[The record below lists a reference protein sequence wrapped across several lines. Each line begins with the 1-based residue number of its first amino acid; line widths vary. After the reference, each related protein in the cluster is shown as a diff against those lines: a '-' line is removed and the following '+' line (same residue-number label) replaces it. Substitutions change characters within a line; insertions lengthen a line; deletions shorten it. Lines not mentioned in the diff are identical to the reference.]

1 MLLQRNVIHVGLNLC
16 SSAQSS
22 LQWLSVGGYLSSL
35 VTADWVG
42 ISRIYK
48 LTTRPVIDG
57 DVKEID
63 WASRMEVDPSPPL
76 YFFLSADVLQTSS
89 SEPADSAEE
98 EGTGEPTHTCWHL
111 YMQDKYTSVLG
122 YRKSKAAARKITF
135 NLISPHLNHIRLY
148 ADDAAFYIF
157 TCSWI

>member
-1 MLLQRNVIHVGLNLC
+1 M
-16 SSAQSS
+16 
-22 LQWLSVGGYLSSL
+22 
-35 VTADWVG
+35 
-42 ISRIYK
+42 
-48 LTTRPVIDG
+48 IDG

-76 YFFLSADVLQTSS
+76 YFFLSADVLQPSS

-122 YRKSKAAARKITF
+122 
-135 NLISPHLNHIRLY
+135 
-148 ADDAAFYIF
+148 
-157 TCSWI
+157 